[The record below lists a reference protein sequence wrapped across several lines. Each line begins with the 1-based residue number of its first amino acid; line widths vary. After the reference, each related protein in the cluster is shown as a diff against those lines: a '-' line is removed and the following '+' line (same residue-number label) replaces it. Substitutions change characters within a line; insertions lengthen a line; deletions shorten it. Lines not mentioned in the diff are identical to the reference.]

1 MHTKT
6 TPLKPFKQDFTTCE
20 NDSESTVEFFAIR
33 KNMTVMFFQ
42 NGVCKRWEELHPQLF
57 TIMANAYQKDAGAKQ
72 YLESWNLN
80 YNRQVE
86 LFTYFGWGT
95 LDHQPD
101 ILNGVLQPC
110 ENFRHGEDCP
120 SVHFDTKEF
129 TINRQPLNKRD
140 LQIIDVAASGLSN
153 LVAAEKLG
161 IAISTY
167 NSQKADLFKK
177 TGTDNVVSLVM
188 AAAKEKLIAS

>member
-6 TPLKPFKQDFTTCE
+6 TPLKSFKQDFTTCE
-20 NDSESTVEFFAIR
+20 NDSSSTVEFFAIR

-42 NGVCKRWEELHPQLF
+42 NGVCKRWEDLHPQLF

-72 YLESWNLN
+72 YLESWNLD

-120 SVHFDTKEF
+120 SVRFDTKQF
-129 TINRQPLNKRD
+129 TINKRD
-140 LQIIDVAASGLSN
+140 LEIIDVAASGLSN

-177 TGTDNVVSLVM
+177 TGTDNIVSLVM